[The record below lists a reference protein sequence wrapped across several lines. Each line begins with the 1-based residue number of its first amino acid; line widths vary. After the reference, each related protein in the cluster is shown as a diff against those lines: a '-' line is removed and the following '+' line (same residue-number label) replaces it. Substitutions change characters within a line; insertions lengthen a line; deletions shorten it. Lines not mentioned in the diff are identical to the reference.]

1 MQPGGLEVVMS
12 STASYPMAA
21 GPAGQTAVR
30 AAGRV
35 GALVAPDA
43 LLNPAPEAECRGARP
58 KEIRGARWGADV
70 SGEGRAA
77 TKAHA
82 GKQGMHGG

>member
-1 MQPGGLEVVMS
+1 
-12 STASYPMAA
+12 MAA

-35 GALVAPDA
+35 GALVAIGA
-43 LLNPAPEAECRGARP
+43 FLTPAPETNCRGARP
-58 KEIRGARWGADV
+58 TEIKGARWGADV

-82 GKQGMHGG
+82 GSQGLHGG

>member
-1 MQPGGLEVVMS
+1 MS

-35 GALVAPDA
+35 GALVAPGA
-43 LLNPAPEAECRGARP
+43 PLNPASEAECRGARP
-58 KEIRGARWGADV
+58 KEIRGAQKGADE
-70 SGEGRAA
+70 SGERRAA

-82 GKQGMHGG
+82 GKKGLLGG

>member
-1 MQPGGLEVVMS
+1 
-12 STASYPMAA
+12 MAA
-21 GPAGQTAVR
+21 GPAGQAAVR

-35 GALVAPDA
+35 GALVAPGA
-43 LLNPAPEAECRGARP
+43 LLNPAPEAEGRGSLP

-70 SGEGRAA
+70 SGKGRAA

-82 GKQGMHGG
+82 GKQGLLGG